1 MEFIKKLRTAQI
13 VTALLTAFI
22 GLGAIDIGAAML
34 SGNENS
40 PIYEIALLVAGA
52 LGIAGCVLTLL
63 DREQGYMIAA
73 LDGVFILGLGIFRI
87 VSSSPDVF
95 LIDFLSV
102 VFGFVEC
109 ICGFALFKDYSKEH
123 KKLK

>member
-40 PIYEIALLVAGA
+40 PVYEIALLVAGA

-63 DREQGYMIAA
+63 DREQGYTIVA

-102 VFGFVEC
+102 VFGSAEC

-123 KKLK
+123 KKIK